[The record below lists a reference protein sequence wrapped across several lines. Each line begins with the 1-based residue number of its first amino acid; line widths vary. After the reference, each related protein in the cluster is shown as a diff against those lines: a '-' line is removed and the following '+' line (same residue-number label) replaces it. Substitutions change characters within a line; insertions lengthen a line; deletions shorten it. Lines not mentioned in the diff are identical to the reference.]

1 LISKLAKEKLN
12 GDVAPLIQELFSKQN
27 LNTLTTKEGSE
38 LIKHIM
44 NLQTGAPEEPF

>member
-1 LISKLAKEKLN
+1 
-12 GDVAPLIQELFSKQN
+12 VPVIQEMFNKNN